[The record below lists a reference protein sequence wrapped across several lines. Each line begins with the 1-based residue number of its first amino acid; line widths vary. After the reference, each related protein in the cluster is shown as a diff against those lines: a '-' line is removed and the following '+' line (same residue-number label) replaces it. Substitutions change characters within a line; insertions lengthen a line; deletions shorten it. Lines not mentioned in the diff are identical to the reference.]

1 VKTEFAVLRDSLEA
15 LAQVGLRATGAR
27 SFAFIART
35 GIKETGAARSAAE
48 APDTLE
54 YLLRTDGATAASV
67 TFTFGSDREATRARP
82 RLDRIAATMQS
93 IWTAAAADRYADLVE
108 RVANLEARL
117 VDSKIADRVRGY
129 LADGIDSDP
138 SEAIARHVETVLRP
152 TRARVLL
159 EQVASELEEEIEE
172 RRLVGQ
178 AKRIIQARDSVS
190 EEQAYTELRLRSR
203 KSRKPL
209 KDIARLVVENRQS
222 VEGLGI

>member
-1 VKTEFAVLRDSLEA
+1 
-15 LAQVGLRATGAR
+15 
-27 SFAFIART
+27 
-35 GIKETGAARSAAE
+35 
-48 APDTLE
+48 
-54 YLLRTDGATAASV
+54 
-67 TFTFGSDREATRARP
+67 
-82 RLDRIAATMQS
+82 MQS

-209 KDIARLVVENRQS
+209 KDIARLVIEKRQS
-222 VEGLGI
+222 VEGVRI